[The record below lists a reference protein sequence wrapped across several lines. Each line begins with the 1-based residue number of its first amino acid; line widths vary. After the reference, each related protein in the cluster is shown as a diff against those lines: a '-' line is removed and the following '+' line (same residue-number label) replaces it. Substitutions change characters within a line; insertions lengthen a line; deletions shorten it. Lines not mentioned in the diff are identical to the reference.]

1 MKIYYFYVEKLV
13 PPPSRKTL
21 KENKCE
27 SFRTQTLRERERD
40 IYIYSK
46 NSRYVFPHR
55 EKMSKGKGDVMVQSM
70 LCLASWHTLNRAYL

>member
-27 SFRTQTLRERERD
+27 SFRTQTLRERERERE
-40 IYIYSK
+40 IYFQRIPGMCSLT
-46 NSRYVFPHR
+46 
-55 EKMSKGKGDVMVQSM
+55 EKK
-70 LCLASWHTLNRAYL
+70 